1 VRVVVDWDLCESNAL
16 CEGAAPEV
24 FSVGDDDMLTVND
37 DAAGAAD
44 HAILESAVMA
54 CPKQALRLAE

>member
-16 CEGAAPEV
+16 CEAAAPAV
-24 FSVGDDDMLTVND
+24 FSLGDDDMLTVHD
-37 DAAGAAD
+37 DTAAVAD
-44 HAILESAVMA
+44 PAILESAVMA

>member
-1 VRVVVDWDLCESNAL
+1 MRVIVDWDLCESNAL
-16 CEGAAPEV
+16 CEVGAPAV
-24 FSVGDDDMLTVND
+24 FSVGNDDMLTVD
-37 DAAGAAD
+37 HDAARAAD